1 MKKEKSKVWPGVLI
15 GFGCLIALTLSFF
28 AVRFLFTFITD
39 CSNET
44 RSGKELALV
53 KIHSI
58 SDGETGW
65 EVIHDTGYK
74 EKITDKDFKGKYKE
88 KLSSEAEI
96 FKLDSR
102 CMSSRIVN
110 GEIRNEV
117 VPTVIDE
124 SSGMASKEGE
134 IAKAVMHELA
144 SLEKH
149 DIMGISLF
157 KTDSLWFVD
166 AELNVNL
173 WDPYDFF
180 VYHPEKNTL
189 EPLCTWDNCEIEEL
203 YLIEE

>member
-1 MKKEKSKVWPGVLI
+1 MKKGKSKVWPGVLI
-15 GFGCLIALTLSFF
+15 GFGCLIALTLIFF
-28 AVRFLFTFITD
+28 TMRFLFTFITD

-44 RSGKELALV
+44 RPGKELALV

-58 SDGETGW
+58 SDGKTGW
-65 EVIHDTGYK
+65 EVIHDTGYR
-74 EKITDKDFKGKYKE
+74 EKITDEDFNGKYKE

-102 CMSSRIVN
+102 CMASRIVN

-124 SSGMASKEGE
+124 SFGAAQDKETIKKIMYG
-134 IAKAVMHELA
+134 LA

-149 DIMGISLF
+149 DIIGIKLF
-157 KTDSLWFVD
+157 KTDSEWFVE

-173 WDPYDFF
+173 WDPYDLF
-180 VYHPEKNTL
+180 VYYPDKGTL
-189 EPLCTWDNCEIEEL
+189 EPLCNWDNCEIEEL